1 MTLRFGVLGPVQVL
15 VDDRPVADLAP
26 RHRAVLCC
34 LLLHARRTVSSER
47 LIDAIW
53 GDTPPD
59 RARGQ
64 IQVAVSALRRTLRD
78 AGAEHLLQ
86 TRSAGYVLDVT
97 PEQFDVDAFAALA
110 ASPDD
115 AAALRG
121 ALALWRGPALA
132 DVSAPYVE
140 AARARLEDQRLAVVE
155 RLAELDL
162 AAGRTALVVDELTGW
177 TAEHPLRERLRRHLM
192 LALYRLDRQPDALAV
207 ARDYRALLVEEHGL
221 DPGKE
226 FVDLERA
233 ILTDDPALRP
243 APAAAL
249 RPDGPAQLPP
259 DVPDFVGRA
268 AETARLDELFD
279 GAGAV
284 VISTIEGAGGVGK
297 TALALHWAHRVRDLY
312 PDGQLY
318 VNLHGYSAT
327 DPVRPLDAV
336 TGFLR
341 ALGVPGTEIPLDLAE
356 AAALYRTLL
365 ADRRV
370 LVILDNAS
378 GPDQVRPL
386 LPGSRGSRVVV
397 TSRDRLA
404 GLVARDGARLLELGV
419 LPRDRAV
426 ELLTRI
432 LGRRRTEAEPEAVA
446 DLAELCGD
454 LPLALRIAAAHLV
467 SQPRRDVAGY
477 NAELRAGDLLASLE
491 VPGDELASVRG
502 VFGYSY
508 RALAP
513 ETARLFRLVGLIP
526 GADLTADAAAALA
539 EIPADRAGALLE
551 ELSAAHLLESDRS
564 GRYAPHDLIRVYAR
578 QRAEAEDGAT
588 CAVEARQRLLRWCLA
603 GAEAAAR
610 LLYPQVLRLDAPT
623 TGHAGFPTSS
633 AAMAWLEAERGN
645 LLAAVRY
652 FARHDPQPD
661 VWVLTGALRGFHYQA
676 HYTGDWIAA
685 AREGLHAAN
694 VVGDGVGRAIS
705 ELSLG
710 HAHYTAGGLDLATT
724 HIGRALVAARASE
737 WAAGEG
743 AAEGNLGVVHWA
755 AGRLDEAAEHLSQAV
770 EVGRRIGL
778 LPLQA
783 NNLNNLGNVYS
794 DLGLLDRSAETHRQ
808 ASVLFREL
816 GAGGSEASALNN
828 LGRVYTHLGRYED
841 AVRVLTD
848 TLVLYRQF
856 GDHGELL
863 ALVEL
868 ARACQE
874 LGRFPEAAEHVT
886 AALNGA
892 RAIGSPRMEA
902 DAQLVV
908 GALAMGQGRT
918 ADAEVAYGEAL
929 TLARVTGVPRYET
942 PALLGLADVRAAR
955 GELDQALELGE
966 QGLALAGQHRY
977 RLHECE
983 AHTLLAELR
992 LDRGE
997 QMSAAEH
1004 VRIAREIRE
1013 HTGYRLHEDRT
1024 RAVVAALSSR
1034 TR

>member
-1 MTLRFGVLGPVQVL
+1 MTLRFGLLGPVQVL

-47 LIDAIW
+47 LINAIW

-192 LALYRLDRQPDALAV
+192 LALYRLDRQADALAV
-207 ARDYRALLVEEHGL
+207 ARDYRALLAEEHGL

-249 RPDGPAQLPP
+249 RPAGPAQLPP
-259 DVPDFVGRA
+259 DVPDFVGRVG
-268 AETARLDELFD
+268 ETARLDELFD

-327 DPVRPLDAV
+327 EPVRPLDAL

-341 ALGVPGTEIPLDLAE
+341 ALGVPGEEIPVDLAE
-356 AAALYRTLL
+356 ATAAYRTLL

-386 LPGSRGSRVVV
+386 LPGSRSSRVVV

-404 GLVARDGARLLELGV
+404 GLIARDGARLLELGV
-419 LPRDRAV
+419 LPPDKAV

-432 LGRRRTEAEPEAVA
+432 LGRRRVVDELDAVA
-446 DLAELCGD
+446 ELAGLCGG

-467 SQPRRDVAGY
+467 SQPGRDIADY

-491 VPGDELASVRG
+491 VPGDALASVRV
-502 VFGYSY
+502 VFGRSY

-513 ETARLFRLVGLIP
+513 GHARLFRLVGLLP
-526 GADLTADAAAALA
+526 GADVTADAAAALA
-539 EIPADRAGALLE
+539 EIPADRAAELLGALA
-551 ELSAAHLLESDRS
+551 AAHLLETDGH

-578 QRAEAEDGAT
+578 HRAEAEDSAEDRAA
-588 CAVEARQRLLRWCLA
+588 AVRRLA
-603 GAEAAAR
+603 GWALSRSDAAAR
-610 LLYPQVLRLDAPT
+610 SLYPQLLRLEVDGAGPAAAPAEANAWLDAERANLVAIVRHCAEHGPLREAWLLAST
-623 TGHAGFPTSS
+623 LRGYFYLGRHLADWLSTATAAVTSADAAGDHAAS
-633 AAMAWLEAERGN
+633 AAG
-645 LLAAVRY
+645 
-652 FARHDPQPD
+652 
-661 VWVLTGALRGFHYQA
+661 
-676 HYTGDWIAA
+676 
-685 AREGLHAAN
+685 
-694 VVGDGVGRAIS
+694 

-710 HAHYTAGGLDLATT
+710 HAHQTAANFDTATAHYNRVLA
-724 HIGRALVAARASE
+724 VAPKAGWS
-737 WAAGEG
+737 AAEA
-743 AAEGNLGVVHWA
+743 AAEGNLGNILWSSGRLEEASEHLTRAVD
-755 AGRLDEAAEHLSQAV
+755 AGRRMGS
-770 EVGRRIGL
+770 
-778 LPLQA
+778 LPAQA
-783 NNLNNLGNVYS
+783 NNLGNLGNVYA
-794 DLGLLDRSAETHRQ
+794 DLGRLREAADHHQRALGLFRDMGAEGGEAHGLHNVGWCHLHMGDFEKALEYTEASA
-808 ASVLFREL
+808 VLFHRLGDQYESAAHYNASEACREL
-816 GAGGSEASALNN
+816 GRIGDARRHADQALEIARAAGDRRLEVGALSAVGEVARLSGRPGEAVALQERAAE
-828 LGRVYTHLGRYED
+828 LGRETDSPEPEARALLWLADACVSLAEVGRAR
-841 AVRVLTD
+841 AV
-848 TLVLYRQF
+848 
-856 GDHGELL
+856 
-863 ALVEL
+863 VEL
-868 ARACQE
+868 ARKLAVQHNFM
-874 LGRFPEAAEHVT
+874 R
-886 AALNGA
+886 
-892 RAIGSPRMEA
+892 
-902 DAQLVV
+902 QLC
-908 GALAMGQGRT
+908 
-918 ADAEVAYGEAL
+918 D
-929 TLARVTGVPRYET
+929 
-942 PALLGLADVRAAR
+942 
-955 GELDQALELGE
+955 
-966 QGLALAGQHRY
+966 
-977 RLHECE
+977 
-983 AHTLLAELR
+983 AHTRLAELD
-992 LDRGE
+992 LAAGDRAAAGE
-997 QMSAAEH
+997 H
-1004 VRIAREIRE
+1004 ARRAVAIRE
-1013 HTGYRLHEDRT
+1013 RTGYRLGEART
-1024 RAVVAALSSR
+1024 FAVLAL
-1034 TR
+1034 TG